1 MEKGILSSQ
10 YCYFFWSR
18 ENCIYSVKVNINW
31 SCICHLNVSNSV
43 TESENYVKISGNV
56 EKQSY
61 SWNLSSLS
69 SCISFN
75 NLPPTPRIPPLP
87 SVCKEAKFVFFFSCW
102 LFKHIHW
109 IEFETALN
117 KVSFLT
123 LPNAS
128 ITLWSSLS
136 EIRLWPVQPRQT
148 SYYFFYGFYSIHNSS
163 GVFLSINMI
172 LSSSTVLAST
182 WRTCY
187 KD

>member
-1 MEKGILSSQ
+1 MSS
-10 YCYFFWSR
+10 
-18 ENCIYSVKVNINW
+18 
-31 SCICHLNVSNSV
+31 VSNSV

-61 SWNLSSLS
+61 SWNFSSLS

-75 NLPPTPRIPPLP
+75 NPAPEYLPFPQ
-87 SVCKEAKFVFFFSCW
+87 SVRKQSLCFFSCW

-128 ITLWSSLS
+128 FTLWFSLS
-136 EIRLWPVQPRQT
+136 AIRLSDLFSLIKPLIIFSMDSTQ
-148 SYYFFYGFYSIHNSS
+148 SIIHLEYFL
-163 GVFLSINMI
+163 V
-172 LSSSTVLAST
+172 
-182 WRTCY
+182 
-187 KD
+187 

>member
-31 SCICHLNVSNSV
+31 SCICHLSVSNSV

-87 SVCKEAKFVFFFSCW
+87 SVCKEAKFVGFFSCW

-123 LPNAS
+123 LSDLHFQKLDSDLFSLVKPLLIFSMDSTQS
-128 ITLWSSLS
+128 IIHL
-136 EIRLWPVQPRQT
+136 E
-148 SYYFFYGFYSIHNSS
+148 YFL
-163 GVFLSINMI
+163 V
-172 LSSSTVLAST
+172 
-182 WRTCY
+182 
-187 KD
+187 